1 MRPFIGTWRLSLLLN
16 VSEVFV
22 FASTVR
28 RALRVLPLATAL
40 PLAVLRL
47 VSAGPAQAST
57 VPGWYVQ
64 TVLSTGTGSQGI
76 LLDVSSDAPGDAWAA
91 GVVIPSG
98 NSGLAP
104 LITRW
109 NGTAWSQV
117 ALPASALTLLGPAGL
132 IGAVS
137 AASPRN
143 VWAFAESSVWLHY
156 DGTTW
161 TSGQL
166 AKPGPSG
173 QVLVAATLALSKSD
187 VWAFGARERSSGAHA
202 YAAHFNGVKWTATS
216 VPGTSPI
223 VSSSAV
229 RAGDVWAVEGV
240 GAINPGS
247 GRGALVHWSGGSWH
261 SVSLPR
267 ALAGRALSSVVARS
281 DSDVWVGGAVTNRKK
296 GTTEAV
302 EHWNGRTWTVTA
314 LPAVTTSQ
322 KYTVTGLASDG
333 HGGLWATATCETC
346 SGNVPSR
353 VWHESA
359 RTWRRAVVAAKNP
372 VAIAAMALA
381 PHTTSVWGVGAVEA
395 GKAASALIAL
405 DGNPPR

>member
-1 MRPFIGTWRLSLLLN
+1 M
-16 VSEVFV
+16 

-28 RALRVLPLATAL
+28 RALLAL
-40 PLAVLRL
+40 PLAAALPL
-47 VSAGPAQAST
+47 AGALPAQASA
-57 VPGWYVQ
+57 VPGWHVQ
-64 TVLSTGTGSQGI
+64 TILSTGTGSLGI

-98 NSGLAP
+98 SSGLTP

-117 ALPASALTLLGPAGL
+117 ALPASALTRLGPDGL
-132 IGAVS
+132 LGAVS

-166 AKPGPSG
+166 VRPGPSG
-173 QVLVAATLALSKSD
+173 QLVTTATLALSKSD
-187 VWAFGARERSSGAHA
+187 VWAFGARVRSKGMHS
-202 YAAHFNGVKWTATS
+202 YAAHFNGLKWTATS

-229 RAGDVWAVEGV
+229 RAGDVWAVEGI
-240 GAINPGS
+240 GPLNPS
-247 GRGALVHWSGGSWH
+247 TGRGALVHWSGGTWH
-261 SVSLPR
+261 SVNLPK
-267 ALAGRALSSVVARS
+267 ALGGRPLTSVVARS
-281 DSDVWVGGAVTNRKK
+281 DSDVWVGGAVTNRRK

-302 EHWNGRTWTVTA
+302 GHWNGRTWTVTA

-322 KYTVTGLASDG
+322 KYAVTGLASDG
-333 HGGLWATATCETC
+333 HGGLWATANCETC

-359 RTWRRAVVAAKNP
+359 RIWKRAAVAAKNP
-372 VAIAAMALA
+372 VAIVAIALA
-381 PHTTSVWGVGAVEA
+381 PNTTSVWGVGAVEL
-395 GKAASALIAL
+395 GKTARALIAL